1 MPAFDQVIL
10 RTERLLLRPLR
21 EADAADLF
29 SIFSDSRVMRYWST
43 AAWQSMDAAY
53 QTIARD
59 VKAMAAGEY
68 LQLGIERLADARLL
82 GKCTLFDLIA
92 QSRRAEAGYGICG
105 DSWGHGYAYEA
116 MLALLQF
123 GFSELQL
130 NRVEADIDPRNERSA
145 RLLRRLGFKQE
156 GLLRER
162 WIVQDEVSDSALFG
176 LLRVDFIAATSD

>member
-29 SIFSDSRVMRYWST
+29 SIFSDPRVMRYWST
-43 AAWQSMDAAY
+43 AAWQSIDAAH

-82 GKCTLFDLIA
+82 GKCTLFDLDA
-92 QSRRAEAGYGICG
+92 QSRRAEVGYGISG
-105 DSWGHGYAYEA
+105 D
-116 MLALLQF
+116 
-123 GFSELQL
+123 
-130 NRVEADIDPRNERSA
+130 
-145 RLLRRLGFKQE
+145 
-156 GLLRER
+156 
-162 WIVQDEVSDSALFG
+162 
-176 LLRVDFIAATSD
+176 